1 MLTIPATPE
10 EIRQGEAELAQR
22 LANLTLWLDLRSQQR
37 AARQRKKRRPTH
49 RGCPTDS

>member
-22 LANLTLWLDLRSQQR
+22 LANLTLWLDLRSQQH
-37 AARQRKKRRPTH
+37 AVRQRRKRRPTH
-49 RGCPTDS
+49 RGCHIES